1 MTFEIYT
8 LTLGIANTNCY
19 LIGDTVTGDCVM
31 IDPVEEPETLL
42 KAIAEHGWTLKL
54 VLATHGHFD
63 HILASKGVID
73 ATGVPFYIH
82 HADLPLVERLSE
94 TGLRFVGH
102 RWPDAAKPTRL
113 LTDESEVIEVGNIK
127 LHTLFTPGH
136 APGHIA
142 YYWAEQHLVFS
153 GDSLFKGTVGR
164 TDIPG
169 ANHDILMRSIFD
181 KLLTLPNDTQI
192 LPGHG
197 SSTSI
202 GFERKTNPYIV
213 GYER

>member
-1 MTFEIYT
+1 MAFETYT
-8 LTLGIANTNCY
+8 LNLGLAQTNCY
-19 LIGDTVTGDCVM
+19 LLGDSETGDCIM
-31 IDPVEEPETLL
+31 IDPVDEPETLL
-42 KAIAEHGWTLKL
+42 KAMQDHGWTLKL

-63 HILASKGVID
+63 HILASKGVIE

-82 HADLPLVERLSE
+82 HADLPFVERLSE

-113 LTDESEVIEVGNIK
+113 LTDAPEIIELGK
-127 LHTLFTPGH
+127 FRLHTLFTPGH

-142 YYWAEQHLVFS
+142 FYWPDERVVFS
-153 GDSLFKGTVGR
+153 GDALFKGTVGR

-169 ANHDILMRSIFD
+169 ANHDMLMQSIFD
-181 KLLTLPNDTQI
+181 KLLTLPDETSV

-197 SSTSI
+197 TPTTI
-202 GFERKTNPYIV
+202 LAERKSNPFILSYQP
-213 GYER
+213 

>member
-1 MTFEIYT
+1 MAFEIYT
-8 LTLGIANTNCY
+8 LNLGLAQTNCY
-19 LIGDTVTGDCVM
+19 LLGDSETGDCIM
-31 IDPVEEPETLL
+31 IDPVDEPETLL
-42 KAIAEHGWTLKL
+42 KAIAEKGWTLKL

-94 TGLRFVGH
+94 TGLRFVGK

-113 LTDESEVIEVGNIK
+113 LTDAPEIIELGAFK

-136 APGHIA
+136 AAGHIA
-142 YYWAEQHLVFS
+142 FHWPEQRVVFS
-153 GDSLFKGTVGR
+153 GDALFKGTIGR
-164 TDIPG
+164 TDLPG
-169 ANHDILMRSIFD
+169 GDYDMLMHSIFD
-181 KLLTLPNDTQI
+181 KLLTLPDDTSV

-197 SSTSI
+197 SPTTI
-202 GFERKTNPYIV
+202 GLEKETNEHILDYQS
-213 GYER
+213 